1 MDPVAMVEGS
11 RFALEWCRSGK
22 GPIIM
27 EACSYRYSGHSMSD
41 PGTSYRTRDE
51 VQEVRKSRDPIGTF
65 KEKIIKANLVTDDEL
80 KASFSPWQFQSI
92 FYTVKISLIFVSGN

>member
-1 MDPVAMVEGS
+1 MDPVAMLEGS
-11 RFALEWCRSGK
+11 KFALEWCRSGK

-27 EACSYRYSGHSMSD
+27 EACSYRYHGHSMSD

-65 KEKIIKANLVTDDEL
+65 KEKIVNADLVTEDEL
-80 KASFSPWQFQSI
+80 KASVSYRKFQRI
-92 FYTVKISLIFVSGN
+92 I